1 MSNRT
6 PQTTVVRLSQGDEL
20 GATMKRLR
28 IWLDSERIEP
38 SDFKTAVDAAGYTF
52 TIGFR
57 ATHNR
62 CRVMGHFAAGGLIVP
77 AKNLIR
83 GCAVL

>member
-6 PQTTVVRLSQGDEL
+6 PLTTLVRLSQL

-57 ATHNR
+57 RPQDAER
-62 CRVMGHFAAGGLIVP
+62 FRAQFGP
-77 AKNLIR
+77 
-83 GCAVL
+83 

>member
-6 PQTTVVRLSQGDEL
+6 PLTTVVRLSQGNEL

-38 SDFKTAVDAAGYTF
+38 SDFKTAADAAGYTF

-57 ATHNR
+57 R
-62 CRVMGHFAAGGLIVP
+62 P
-77 AKNLIR
+77 QDAKR
-83 GCAVL
+83 FRTQFGA